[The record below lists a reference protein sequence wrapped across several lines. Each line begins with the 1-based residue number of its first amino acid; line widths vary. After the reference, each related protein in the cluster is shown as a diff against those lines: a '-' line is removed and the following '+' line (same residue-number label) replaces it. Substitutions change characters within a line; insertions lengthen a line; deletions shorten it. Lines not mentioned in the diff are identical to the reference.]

1 MLRSKLVFRTMIRL
15 GRWCGVAAA
24 VACLGLSGCRN
35 FDLRG
40 DDFYEDATFSQMQRY
55 RPPDRQTL
63 PHAVT
68 NRGIEI
74 ARNLGVGRP

>member
-1 MLRSKLVFRTMIRL
+1 MLRSKLVSRTMIRI

-40 DDFYEDATFSQMQRY
+40 DGFYEDATFSQMQRY

-68 NRGIEI
+68 NRGMDIEGDFGI
-74 ARNLGVGRP
+74 HP